1 MGMLLVEVSAPWYIY
16 RRILMRQRRGWDD
29 VIIEIN
35 KSRKGVIRV
44 FIKDTPKGWWLA
56 LRILRDGVGDL
67 YILKKVGYMDIPSK
81 VLEIGFTKNRWSPI
95 YEGII
100 DEELRKWRLA
110 EDEQKDRI

>member
-1 MGMLLVEVSAPWYIY
+1 MGMLLAEVSAPWYIY

-44 FIKDTPKGWWLA
+44 FIKDTPKGWWVA
-56 LRILRDGVGDL
+56 LRILHEGVGDL

-81 VLEIGFTKNRWSPI
+81 VLEIGMKDRWSPE

-100 DEELRKWRLA
+100 GEELRKWGLV
-110 EDEQKDRI
+110 EDEQER